1 MREDGRHARVNEVQA
16 GSLPGIT
23 FYSIL
28 YARTQVCSAGGDR
41 GLGGGTGQ
49 FQAILAITHGA
60 SGVMALGVP
69 VTGTSG
75 VPWWPSSLSE
85 GFDGFTAVHPGLFL
99 GG

>member
-1 MREDGRHARVNEVQA
+1 MPSLRGQA
-16 GSLPGIT
+16 
-23 FYSIL
+23 
-28 YARTQVCSAGGDR
+28 QVCSAGGGDR
-41 GLGGGTGQ
+41 GLGGGPGLTVL
-49 FQAILAITHGA
+49 LAITHGA

>member
-1 MREDGRHARVNEVQA
+1 MRLLSFYNTSHISINKSAPVPSLRGQA
-16 GSLPGIT
+16 
-23 FYSIL
+23 
-28 YARTQVCSAGGDR
+28 QVCSAGGDR